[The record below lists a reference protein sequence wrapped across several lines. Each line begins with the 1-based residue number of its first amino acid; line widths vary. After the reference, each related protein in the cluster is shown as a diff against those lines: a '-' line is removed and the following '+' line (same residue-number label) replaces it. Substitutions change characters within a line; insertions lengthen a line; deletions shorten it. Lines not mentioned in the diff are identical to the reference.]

1 MNLKEML
8 MGNDMHEALQVYRN
22 TPGAVLVDVRTP
34 EEYAQGH
41 IPGSVN
47 IPLQNIIRVEQ
58 LVEQKDTPLFVYC
71 HSGARSRRAAGFFRK
86 IGYEN
91 VRDIGGIAT
100 YSGQLER

>member
-1 MNLKEML
+1 MGLKSGMDSSL
-8 MGNDMHEALQVYRN
+8 EAFRAA
-22 TPGAVLVDVRTP
+22 PGAVLVDVRTS

-58 LVEQKDTPLFVYC
+58 LVVDKEAPMFVYC
-71 HSGARSRRAAGFFRK
+71 HSGARSRRATGFLQK

-91 VRDIGGIAT
+91 VRNIGGIAS
-100 YSGQLER
+100 YSGKLEK